1 MMSQEK
7 CLYTGAEEGGFVL
20 QDHRCRKLHMS
31 GKKVKV
37 VQFFGVALLLCI
49 FCRFYFDNILFSAR
63 NWIEATGYE
72 PLGRGEMIY
81 DFTDVGCGALL
92 C

>member
-1 MMSQEK
+1 MSQEK

-20 QDHRCRKLHMS
+20 QDHLYRKLHMS

-37 VQFFGVALLLCI
+37 VQFFGVALLLCV
-49 FCRFYFDNILFSAR
+49 FCRFYFDYILFPTR
-63 NWIEATGYE
+63 NRIDATGCE

-81 DFTDVGCGALL
+81 DFTDVGCGPLL